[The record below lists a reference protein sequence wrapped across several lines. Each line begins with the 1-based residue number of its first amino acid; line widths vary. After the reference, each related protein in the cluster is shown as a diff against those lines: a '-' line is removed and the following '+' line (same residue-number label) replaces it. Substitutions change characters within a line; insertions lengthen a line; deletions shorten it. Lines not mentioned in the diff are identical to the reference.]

1 MSPQPLLGPST
12 LATKEGGSP
21 DLLAAAPSCLHLQG
35 MEVGREPRGA
45 ETTAERQTETYIQR
59 DRDTEGQR
67 LRQKEDKG
75 TRWSSR
81 QTKSQEKEGNEAVK
95 EKILMDN
102 GQAQSPRGRVGRIE
116 SDRTEKGRCQGAER
130 TIRETNRQRL
140 TDERIVCTWQ

>member
-1 MSPQPLLGPST
+1 M
-12 LATKEGGSP
+12 A
-21 DLLAAAPSCLHLQG
+21 
-35 MEVGREPRGA
+35 REPRGA

-67 LRQKEDKG
+67 WRQKEDEG

-81 QTKSQEKEGNEAVK
+81 QTKSQEKGKEGNEAEK
-95 EKILMDN
+95 EKILTEN

-116 SDRTEKGRCQGAER
+116 SDRTEKGRWQGPER

-140 TDERIVCTWQ
+140 TDERSVCTWQ